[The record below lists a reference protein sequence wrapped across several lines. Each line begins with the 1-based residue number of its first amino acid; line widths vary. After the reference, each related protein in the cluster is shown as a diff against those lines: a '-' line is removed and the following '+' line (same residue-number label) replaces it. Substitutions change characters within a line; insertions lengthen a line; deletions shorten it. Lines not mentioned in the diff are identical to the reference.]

1 MSILPEDNHFRDC
14 ITQSEVL
21 SKLLFAV
28 GGNNKEL
35 YLEALAKLGE
45 IKHEFAD
52 KAVVDELKQ
61 LLQGYMLNNL
71 TPSVL
76 HQSDAQRLVKSIQD
90 KIIEL
95 ESINTPP
102 KR

>member
-1 MSILPEDNHFRDC
+1 MSILPKENHFRDC

-52 KAVVDELKQ
+52 KVVVDELKEV
-61 LLQGYMLNNL
+61 LQRYSLNSPQ
-71 TPSVL
+71 PSVL
-76 HQSDAQRLVKSIQD
+76 HKSDAQRLVKLIQD

-95 ESINTPP
+95 ENTSTPP